1 MKGDDVIMKRKCFVI
16 MPFSKTS
23 EKHTEQYW
31 TNFFNVVK
39 REIEYF
45 DYDCFRSETGPY
57 NILKNL
63 IVEINESDLVV
74 AILTDLNPNVWYEL
88 GIRHALK
95 TGTIMLIEKE
105 QKVPFDIS
113 QYSLIKYNDDISL
126 SNYLN
131 KEFGTYISKLSNKN
145 YCDSPV
151 IDSIDIP
158 VKLQEKFEAMY
169 HLILKIANEDNV
181 QTSNNITRRK
191 YKRILWVDDYPS
203 NNASIISLFEN
214 KIEFDIAISTTQGIK
229 LLQDKNFDLII
240 TDIGRGNEPEAGI
253 DLIKQIKSYFP
264 QFQTPIVV
272 FSSSRAIGMYGNK
285 AQKLGA
291 FLVTNKTS
299 EVISVISQTLE

>member
-1 MKGDDVIMKRKCFVI
+1 MFKNVKGDDVIMKRKCFVI
-16 MPFSKTS
+16 MPFSETS

-31 TNFFNVVK
+31 TNFFEVVK
-39 REIEYF
+39 REIECF
-45 DYDCFRSETGPY
+45 NYDCFRSEIGPY

-63 IVEINESDLVV
+63 IIEINDSDLVV
-74 AILTDLNPNVWYEL
+74 AILTDSNPNVWYEL

-95 TGTIMLIEKE
+95 TGTIMLIEKD

-113 QYSLIKYNDDISL
+113 QYSLIRYNDDISL

-131 KEFGTYISKLSNKN
+131 KEFGVYINKLSNKN

-169 HLILKIANEDNV
+169 HLVLKIANEDTI
-181 QTSNNITRRK
+181 QTSNNITRKK

-240 TDIGRGNEPEAGI
+240 TDIGRGN
-253 DLIKQIKSYFP
+253 DRSWNRFYK
-264 QFQTPIVV
+264 
-272 FSSSRAIGMYGNK
+272 
-285 AQKLGA
+285 
-291 FLVTNKTS
+291 TN
-299 EVISVISQTLE
+299 